1 MDTSNTNDYPDNSDV
16 LQRLCTSW
24 GTRVAVKQPDIDNTY
39 DLQKPDYPEHLLPFK
54 THPSYENLDDAT
66 KQRVLA
72 GGWIAY
78 NEKTIAVEE
87 NIINHKQHSPPP
99 CWTASW
105 RQRRTRRAGR

>member
-1 MDTSNTNDYPDNSDV
+1 MDTSNTNDYPDHSDV

-24 GTRVAVKQPDIDNTY
+24 GTRVAVKQPDLDNTY

-54 THPSYENLDDAT
+54 THPSYENLDVGE
-66 KQRVLA
+66 RIV
-72 GGWIAY
+72 
-78 NEKTIAVEE
+78 V
-87 NIINHKQHSPPP
+87 INHKQHSPPP